1 MLVLSGMNTTEPAQ
15 SPVAP
20 EASEPP
26 MSNLERLLKPREDP
40 DRPLAN
46 SIAMRCAFL
55 MLLVREMKAAGNEC
69 FNLSV
74 EHAVFVLM
82 QLDDPGLGYEF
93 RLSLLGPE
101 SERLEM
107 DMGALLDAGWAT
119 WGDCRDGLTLKVTEE
134 GRSFMEECPVT
145 IERCRPSVEETVRIA
160 GPKSNVELRMLAT
173 AMYLIQTGEGK
184 GKSPP
189 ELVDYYRRI
198 RRMSD
203 PRCVR
208 ERVDE
213 ALALLSKE
221 PVKEP
226 VPA

>member
-1 MLVLSGMNTTEPAQ
+1 MLVLPGMNSTEPKQA
-15 SPVAP
+15 PVEP
-20 EASEPP
+20 DASDPP
-26 MSNLERLLKPREDP
+26 MSNLERLLKPREYP
-40 DRPLAN
+40 DRPI
-46 SIAMRCAFL
+46 SDIKAMRCVFL
-55 MLLVREMKAAGNEC
+55 MLLIREMRAAGNEC
-69 FNLSV
+69 FNLSI

-93 RLSLLGPE
+93 HLGLLGPE
-101 SERLEM
+101 SERVGM
-107 DMGALLDAGWAT
+107 DMGAMIDAGWAT
-119 WGDCRDGLTLKVTEE
+119 WGHCRDGLTLKVTEE
-134 GRSFMEECPVT
+134 GISFMGECSVT
-145 IERCRPSVEETVRIA
+145 VGRCRKSVEETVRIA
-160 GPKSNVELRMLAT
+160 GRKSNVELVMLAT

-189 ELVDYYRRI
+189 ELVEYFRRI

-221 PVKEP
+221 SVKEP